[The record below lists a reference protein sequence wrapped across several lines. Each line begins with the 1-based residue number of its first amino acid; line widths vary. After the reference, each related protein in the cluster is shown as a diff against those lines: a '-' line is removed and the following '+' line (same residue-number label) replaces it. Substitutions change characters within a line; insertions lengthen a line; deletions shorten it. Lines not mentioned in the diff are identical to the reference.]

1 MAAAAIILA
10 AGMGT
15 RMKSDLPKVL
25 HPVCGQ
31 PMLTYVIHAA
41 RGAGCENIILVVGHR
56 QELVRETY
64 AAFGGPIAYVEQIP
78 QEGTGHAVMVCQKEL
93 ASLEGPVLVLAGDG
107 PLIQPHTLRELL
119 TEHVTQQA
127 ACTLATSIL
136 PEPAKYGRILR
147 DERGELTGIIEF
159 AEATDVQKAIREVNV
174 SVYCFD
180 AAALRSVLPRI
191 TNHNNKKE
199 YYLTDTL
206 GLLRG
211 DGKKLAAVAAIPP
224 EDVISINTPDE
235 LADVSRIMSAR
246 EGATRDARSRL

>member
-1 MAAAAIILA
+1 MATAIILA

-25 HPVCGQ
+25 HPVCGK
-31 PMLTYVIHAA
+31 PMLTYVINAA
-41 RGAGCENIILVVGHR
+41 RGAGCEKIILVVGHR
-56 QELVRETY
+56 QELVRKTY
-64 AAFGGPIAYVEQIP
+64 ATLGGVAYVEQIP
-78 QEGTGHAVMVCQKEL
+78 QQGTGHAVMVCQKEL

-119 TEHVTQQA
+119 DVHTRQQA

-136 PEPAKYGRILR
+136 SDPAKYGRILR
-147 DERGELTGIIEF
+147 DERDELTGIIEY
-159 AEATDVQKAIREVNV
+159 AEATDAQKAIKEVNV

-180 AAALRSVLPRI
+180 AAALRSVLPRV
-191 TNHNNKKE
+191 TNNNNKKE

-206 GLLRG
+206 GLLRA
-211 DGKKLAAVAAIPP
+211 DGRKLAAVAAVPP

-235 LADVSRIMSAR
+235 LAEVSRIMAAR
-246 EGATRDARSRL
+246 NARSRS